1 MVRVS
6 PEPHSQAPAGPSH
19 SLRMTIPAS
28 LSLPRSKPIIH
39 PRTHPRVRPQPLEPA
54 AAGDVLRA
62 IPHAVDVLVAIPRQ
76 RRRIARDRL
85 PRHVERVVPIVEYLR
100 IRWVRAPRLHHHGV
114 DYE

>member
-6 PEPHSQAPAGPSH
+6 PEPHSHAPADPSH
-19 SLRMTIPAS
+19 SLRMTP
-28 LSLPRSKPIIH
+28 PSKPIIH

-62 IPHAVDVLVAIPRQ
+62 IPHAVDVLVEIPRQ

-85 PRHVERVVPIVEYLR
+85 PRHVERVVPIVESLR
-100 IRWVRAPRLHHHGV
+100 IRWVRAPRLHHPGV
-114 DYE
+114 HYET